1 MNGKLFRQGI
11 ILLALLSLLAAG
23 MALWA
28 ETVPAGTTLRVRLQH
43 ALSSKDAK
51 SGQEF
56 TAVLDQPLVV
66 NGKTVVP
73 KGATAHGTVTSAVA
87 SGRLKTP
94 AELWL
99 KLTSLEVGGKT
110 YKLATGSAGRKG
122 ESHKKRD
129 IIAIGGGAA
138 AGAAIGGIAGG
149 GKGAAIGA
157 GAGAAA
163 GTAGAALTGKKDI
176 EYPAETPLTF
186 RLREPVTIP

>member
-1 MNGKLFRQGI
+1 MNSKLFRQGI
-11 ILLALLSLLAAG
+11 IGLAILSLLATG

-28 ETVPAGTTLRVRLQH
+28 ETVPVGTTLRVRLQN

-66 NGKTVVP
+66 NGKTVAA
-73 KGATAHGTVTSAVA
+73 KGATVHGTVTRAVA
-87 SGRLKTP
+87 SGRLTTP

-99 KLTSLEVGGKT
+99 KLTSLEAGGKT
-110 YKLATGSAGRKG
+110 YKLATSSAGRK
-122 ESHKKRD
+122 EQSHKKRN
-129 IIAIGGGAA
+129 IVAIGGGSA
-138 AGAAIGGIAGG
+138 AGAAIGAIAGG

-157 GAGAAA
+157 AAGAGA
-163 GTAGAALTGKKDI
+163 GTAGAAMTGKKDI